1 MGMIISPPS
10 VIDLLNEAE
19 ITHGKTIP
27 CNFEILPK
35 PVQQKLFDYAKS
47 QGMTEEQMKAMISA
61 ESHHANELLPDPL
74 NGGQHKQSEW
84 SIHGKD
90 SLDGLIMHELESYDK
105 AVDEAILSSEDIV
118 KAYNNF
124 VEGKFN
130 EAATLVEKYQA
141 VVSKFKADGDEESA
155 EKDAKKLTTRVM
167 AKGVSLPVSLIQEL
181 CIDTEEMEEL
191 GISKNDIKKAICD
204 AAYQPADNPEQ
215 VKAIVNA
222 RIKYNN
228 TVISFFK
235 NMLQINYN
243 ILGLSKDEAM
253 ALSGKLSSPSQSQSH
268 KAIKDVKAIIVKNS
282 SKYKIGKCSYD
293 FRPLGLG
300 CMFMTEEDVGDIEKT
315 VQLDRMI
322 QMLTQYDAI
331 VVGHGDSSS
340 PEVDRLRK
348 QLLKDTRKV
357 NDDRNA
363 RQDKETQ
370 KIRDE
375 ITEIVENDYLNSV
388 EGKKIRARIKQLEK
402 LLEGDVRFDHTEAGM
417 QLLKNREQCYQAYFD
432 DILNSDLKKQYEDAK
447 KLYAE
452 ECDKYYDARYAAN
465 DEIWKLT
472 KELNAKLDG
481 LRQKAH
487 AGETDDDVIN
497 DLLDKIKEV
506 DKKYAEEE
514 YRMLDKMHK
523 DAIRAYK
530 KLDDRGNTK
539 WTIQPVHT
547 LKAGPFTDVN
557 DLVRQLIKEGFKNI
571 NLVSC
576 NPGRHSLAKDI
587 RDTKGVKIH
596 HATTSLLAE
605 SAYYYNSG
613 DYLVESIF
621 AEVDQNI
628 KDTYKHLLDISEE
641 SNIPLWDDDYLD
653 ECVQYCNSSEYLSS
667 LNEGVLAQAWA
678 KLKELVKKALSA
690 IVGLFK
696 KLLELVGKIIGKI
709 KDFFKKIFGS
719 DKFEKKLVKPIKTG
733 AIIVENASLQRKSVS
748 SWEEFQNT
756 IVRSCE
762 KITSKIKE
770 TEAKQVRNM
779 QEIERF
785 TEQKAKSVN
794 ESTNK
799 EMDKLLSMIL

>member
-27 CNFEILPK
+27 FSFEILPE

-47 QGMTEEQMKAMISA
+47 QGMSEEQMKAMISA
-61 ESHHANELLPDPL
+61 ESDHVNELLSSPIK
-74 NGGQHKQSEW
+74 GGSTYSEL

-90 SLDGLIMHELESYDK
+90 SLDGLIIHELESYDK

-124 VEGKFN
+124 IEGKFN

-141 VVSKFKADGDEESA
+141 IVNKFNADGDSKSA
-155 EKDAKKLTTRVM
+155 EKDAGKLTARVM
-167 AKGVSLPVSLIQEL
+167 AKGITLPVSLIQEL
-181 CIDTEEMEEL
+181 CTDTEEMEEL

-253 ALSGKLSSPSQSQSH
+253 ALSGKLSSPSQAQSH
-268 KAIKDVKAIIVKNS
+268 KAIKDIKGIIVKNS

-293 FRPLGLG
+293 FKPLGLG
-300 CMFMTEEDVGDIEKT
+300 CIFMTEEDVGDIGKT

-340 PEVDRLRK
+340 PEVERLREQLRKDARKISVDRDAK
-348 QLLKDTRKV
+348 QT
-357 NDDRNA
+357 
-363 RQDKETQ
+363 KETQ
-370 KIRDE
+370 KIKDE
-375 ITEIVENDYLNSV
+375 ITKIAENDYLNSV
-388 EGKKIRARIKQLEK
+388 EGKKIKARIKQLEK
-402 LLEGDVRFDHTEAGM
+402 SLESNVRFDKTEAGM
-417 QLLKNREQCYQAYFD
+417 QLKKNYEQCYQAYMD
-432 DILNSDLKKQYEDAK
+432 DILNPDLQKQYEDAK

-452 ECDKYYDARYAAN
+452 ETDKYYDARYAAN
-465 DEIWKLT
+465 DEIFKLT
-472 KELNAKLDG
+472 RKLNDKLNEY
-481 LRQKAH
+481 RRKAYT
-487 AGETDDDVIN
+487 GETDNDVIK
-497 DLLDKIKEV
+497 DLLDDIKEV
-506 DKKYAEEE
+506 DEEYAKEE
-514 YRMLDKMHK
+514 YRKLDKLHK

-530 KLDDRGNTK
+530 KLANHGNPK

-587 RDTKGVKIH
+587 RDTKGIKIH
-596 HATTSLLAE
+596 HANTSLLAE
-605 SAYYYNSG
+605 STYYYNSG

-621 AEVDQNI
+621 VEVDQNI

-653 ECVQYCNSSEYLSS
+653 ECMQYCNSSVYLSS

-690 IVGLFK
+690 IIGLFK
-696 KLLELVGKIIGKI
+696 KLLELVGKIINKI

-719 DKFEKKLVKPIKTG
+719 DKFEKKLIKPIKTG
-733 AIIVENASLQRKSVS
+733 AIIVENASLQRKSVN
-748 SWEEFQNT
+748 SWDEFQNT

-762 KITSKIKE
+762 QITSKIKE

-785 TEQKAKSVN
+785 TEQKARSVN

-799 EMDKLLSMIL
+799 EMDRLLSMIL